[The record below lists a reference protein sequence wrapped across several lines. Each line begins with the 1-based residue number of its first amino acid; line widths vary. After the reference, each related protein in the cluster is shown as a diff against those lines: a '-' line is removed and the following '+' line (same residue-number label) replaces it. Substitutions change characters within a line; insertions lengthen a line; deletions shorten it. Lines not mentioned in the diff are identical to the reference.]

1 MAWDARRRGWCVTR
15 MSSGFFALWPEPM
28 ENDDVMIK
36 DVVWAKAVNVQGRLN
51 QVASYF
57 GGQKLME
64 FDCERILAAYDILV
78 ERGDIQPIELQ
89 PEPEP
94 EPEAA

>member
-1 MAWDARRRGWCVTR
+1 MAWDARLRGWCVTR
-15 MSSGFFALWPEPM
+15 MSTGFFALWPQPSEG
-28 ENDDVMIK
+28 DDVIIE
-36 DVVWAKAVNVQGRLN
+36 DVTWAKAMNIRDRLN

-64 FDCERILAAYDILV
+64 FDGERILAAYDILV
-78 ERGDIQPIELQ
+78 ERGQIKPIEMT

-94 EPEAA
+94 EEPA